1 VKSMETYQR
10 SMKNQIR
17 YLFIVLMTM
26 MVAVVSFIAFY
37 YWKLSIDDMVMK
49 IQEEANTA
57 ILHEIETFIAT
68 PVDMNARN
76 SLFIKSGLVDINNAD
91 NREDFFLGVMQTA
104 PLNVYSFSY
113 GTSSGEYYGVRRNHE
128 KQLEFMRSD
137 KTTQGRSQYY
147 AADDNFSEG
156 ELRLTL
162 GAFDPRTR
170 SWYQLAEQTHHPIF
184 SPVYKHF
191 IMNDLALS
199 ASYTIYNRMGELMG
213 VMGTHIL
220 LSEMNQK
227 LKEVV
232 RDKNAMAY
240 IIEKNSG
247 EVVANTEDEPNFI
260 VDQSGTIE
268 RIDSAQIKNEIVQA
282 ALENYNANEN
292 RNFMEDTKTG
302 QWYIKISELKKNG
315 LNWLIIMAM
324 PEDHYIVELKKS
336 IIFSVFLSVLTIII
350 AIVIWTKKIDQYL
363 RPIYELISITEQY
376 ALGDFSQRA
385 NISKRDEVG
394 KLGSAFNKMAEEL
407 EVLINHLENKVVER
421 TKELERRNT
430 ELAKAKE
437 QLELSSQTDF
447 LTGLYN
453 RKFIIQQMEAEIES
467 FGGQYDGFAIIMM
480 DLDYFKKIN
489 DAYGHDCGDLVLKDT
504 AMIMRQI
511 VRNQG
516 CVSRWGGE
524 EFLVFLPKT
533 TLAQAIEIAEL
544 LRSGIEEHAF
554 VCKKTPLKATMTL
567 GIAMYKNGLTL
578 DEVIKNADIAVYQGK
593 NNGRNQVCCFEKMVN
608 S

>member
-1 VKSMETYQR
+1 METYQR

-17 YLFIVLMTM
+17 YLFIILMTM
-26 MVAVVSFIAFY
+26 MIAVVSFIAFY

-49 IQEEANTA
+49 IQEEANDA
-57 ILHEIETFIAT
+57 IIHEIENFIT
-68 PVDMNARN
+68 IPLDMNERN
-76 SLFIKSGLVDINNAD
+76 SLFIKSGLVDINNAN
-91 NREDFFLGVMQTA
+91 NREGFFSGVMQTA

-113 GTSSGEYYGVRRNHE
+113 GTRTGEYYGVRRNHE
-128 KQLEFMRSD
+128 NQLEFMKSD
-137 KTTQGRSQYY
+137 KTTQGHSKYY
-147 AADDNFSEG
+147 AANDDFSEG

-170 SWYQLAEQTHHPIF
+170 SWYQLAEQTHKPIF

-191 IMNDLALS
+191 IMHDLALS
-199 ASYTIYNRMGELMG
+199 ASYPIYNVTGDLMG

-232 RDKNAMAY
+232 REKNAIAY
-240 IIEKNSG
+240 IVEKNSG
-247 EVVANTEDEPNFI
+247 ELVANTEDESNFL
-260 VDQSGTIE
+260 VDQAGTID
-268 RIDSAQIKNEIVQA
+268 RIDSMQIKNKIIHT
-282 ALENYNANEN
+282 ALENYHEDEKPE
-292 RNFMEDTKTG
+292 FMEDTTKG

-324 PEDHYIVELKKS
+324 PEDHSIVELKQS

-363 RPIYELISITEQY
+363 RPIYELISITEEY
-376 ALGDFSQRA
+376 GLGDFSKRA

-421 TKELERRNT
+421 TQELERRNT
-430 ELAKAKE
+430 ELAKTKE
-437 QLELSSQTDF
+437 QMELSAQTDF

-453 RKFIIQQMEAEIES
+453 RKFIIQQIETEIEN
-467 FGGQYDGFAIIMM
+467 FGTKYDGFAIVMM

-489 DAYGHDCGDLVLKDT
+489 DEYGHDCGDLVLKDT
-504 AMIMRQI
+504 AMIMQQV
-511 VRNQG
+511 VRKQD

-533 TLAQAIEIAEL
+533 TLIQAIEIAEL

-567 GIAMYKNGLTL
+567 GIAMYKDGLSL
-578 DEVIKNADIAVYQGK
+578 DEVIKNADIAVYKGK
-593 NNGRNQVCCFEKMVN
+593 KNGRNQVCCFEQLAEH
-608 S
+608 

>member
-1 VKSMETYQR
+1 MEIYQR

-17 YLFIVLMTM
+17 YLFIILMTM
-26 MVAVVSFIAFY
+26 MIAVVSFIAFS

-49 IQEEANTA
+49 IQEEANVA
-57 ILHEIETFIAT
+57 ILHEIENFIAT
-68 PVDMNARN
+68 PLTMNERN
-76 SLFIKSGLVDINNAD
+76 SLFIKRGLVDINNAD
-91 NREDFFLGVMQTA
+91 NRDAFFSSVMQMA

-113 GTSSGEYYGVRRNHE
+113 GSSNGEYYGVRRNRE
-128 KQLEFMRSD
+128 KQLEFMKSD

-147 AADDNFSEG
+147 AANDDFSEG

-162 GAFDPRTR
+162 GEFDPRTR
-170 SWYQLAEQTHHPIF
+170 SWYQLAEQTHSPIF

-199 ASYTIYNRMGELMG
+199 ASYPIYNAMGELMG

-232 RDKNAMAY
+232 HDKNAIAY

-247 EVVANTEDEPNFI
+247 ELVANTEDEPDFT
-260 VDQSGTIE
+260 VDQVGRID
-268 RIDSAQIKNEIVQA
+268 RIDSMQIKNETIRA
-282 ALENYNANEN
+282 ALENYHENEK
-292 RNFMEDTKTG
+292 RDFLEDTETG
-302 QWYIKISELKKNG
+302 KWYIKISELKKNG

-324 PEDHYIVELKKS
+324 PEDHYIVKLKQS
-336 IIFSVFLSVLTIII
+336 ILFSVFLSILTIII

-363 RPIYELISITEQY
+363 KPIYELISITEQY
-376 ALGDFSQRA
+376 ALGDFSKRA
-385 NISKRDEVG
+385 NISKHDEVG

-407 EVLINHLENKVVER
+407 EGLINHLENKVVER

-437 QLELSSQTDF
+437 QLEFSSQTDF

-453 RKFIIQQMEAEIES
+453 RKFIIQQIETEIENL
-467 FGGQYDGFAIIMM
+467 GAKYDGFAIIMM

-489 DAYGHDCGDLVLKDT
+489 DEYGHDCGDLVLKDT
-504 AMIMRQI
+504 AMIMRQV
-511 VRNQG
+511 VRRQD

-524 EFLVFLPKT
+524 EFLAFLPKT
-533 TLAQAIEIAEL
+533 TLVEAIEIAEL

-567 GIAMYKNGLTL
+567 GIAMYKEGLNL

-593 NNGRNQVCCFEKMVN
+593 KNGRNQVCCFENLVKL
-608 S
+608 

>member
-1 VKSMETYQR
+1 METYQR

-49 IQEEANTA
+49 IQEEANAA
-57 ILHEIETFIAT
+57 ILYEIENFIAT
-68 PVDMNARN
+68 PLVMNERN
-76 SLFIKSGLVDINNAD
+76 SLFIKNGLVDINNAN
-91 NREDFFLGVMQTA
+91 NREDFFSGVMQTA
-104 PLNVYSFSY
+104 PFNVYSFSY
-113 GTSSGEYYGVRRNHE
+113 GTSTGEYYGVRRNHE
-128 KQLEFMRSD
+128 NQLEFMKSD
-137 KTTQGRSQYY
+137 KTTQGRSKYY
-147 AADDNFSEG
+147 AANGDFSEG

-162 GAFDPRTR
+162 GEFDPRTR
-170 SWYQLAEQTHHPIF
+170 SWYQLAEQAHQPIF

-199 ASYTIYNRMGELMG
+199 ASYPIYNGMGELMG

-227 LKEVV
+227 LKDVV
-232 RDKNAMAY
+232 HDKNAIAY

-247 EVVANTEDEPNFI
+247 DLVANTEEEPDFM
-260 VDQSGTIE
+260 VDQVGTID
-268 RIDSAQIKNEIVQA
+268 RIDSMQIQNEIIRA
-282 ALENYNANEN
+282 ALENYHANEEGD
-292 RNFMEDTKTG
+292 FLEDTKTG
-302 QWYIKISELKKNG
+302 KWYIKISELKKNG

-324 PEDHYIVELKKS
+324 PEDHYIVELKQS

-376 ALGDFSQRA
+376 GLGDFSQRA

-421 TKELERRNT
+421 TQELERRNT

-437 QLELSSQTDF
+437 QMELSAQTDF

-453 RKFIIQQMEAEIES
+453 RKFIIQQIETEIEH
-467 FGGQYDGFAIIMM
+467 FGTKYDGFAIIMM

-489 DAYGHDCGDLVLKDT
+489 DEYGHDCGDLVLKDT
-504 AMIMRQI
+504 AMIMRQAI
-511 VRNQG
+511 RKQD

-533 TLAQAIEIAEL
+533 TLAQAVEIAEM
-544 LRSGIEEHAF
+544 LRTGVEEHAF

-567 GIAMYKNGLTL
+567 GVAMYKDGLSL
-578 DEVIKNADIAVYQGK
+578 DEVIKNADIAVYRGK
-593 NNGRNQVCCFEKMVN
+593 KNGRNQVCCFEKLAEH
-608 S
+608 